1 MLTKERVSYIRGYQ
15 IQDFSLPL
23 FLGKW
28 KQQELLIWPLEENSW
43 NLIAFCAN
51 NEILLEFNGYRTL
64 YIIININKIN
74 TD

>member
-1 MLTKERVSYIRGYQ
+1 MLTKKRVSYIRGYQ
-15 IQDFSLPL
+15 IQDFSLS
-23 FLGKW
+23 LGKW
-28 KQQELLIWPLEENSW
+28 KQQELLTWPLNENSW

-64 YIIININKIN
+64 YIIINIIKIN